1 MDKLAYLIDEYS
13 EKKKEA
19 DKAKKEVDKINLQIK
34 GMLEEVGLDEY
45 SSESFTVTR
54 SIINTDKID
63 EDRLINLL
71 DDILTDEQKSEVIK
85 TKLYLDL
92 DKLEDMV
99 YNRVIDADVVDRC
112 IIRNKP
118 TVRLNIKKRKDEENN
133 G

>member
-13 EKKKEA
+13 EKKQEA

-45 SSESFTVTR
+45 SSESLTVTR

-63 EDRLINLL
+63 EDKLINLL
-71 DDILTDEQKSEVIK
+71 DSILTDEQKSEVIK

-99 YNRVIDADVVDRC
+99 YNRVIDADVVDGC

>member
-1 MDKLAYLIDEYS
+1 
-13 EKKKEA
+13 
-19 DKAKKEVDKINLQIK
+19 
-34 GMLEEVGLDEY
+34 MLEEVGLDEY

-71 DDILTDEQKSEVIK
+71 DSILTDEQKSEVIK

-99 YNRVIDADVVDRC
+99 YNRVIDADVVDGC

>member
-99 YNRVIDADVVDRC
+99 
-112 IIRNKP
+112 
-118 TVRLNIKKRKDEENN
+118 
-133 G
+133 

>member
-19 DKAKKEVDKINLQIK
+19 DRAKKEVDKINLQIK

-71 DDILTDEQKSEVIK
+71 NSILTDEQKSEVIK

-99 YNRVIDADVVDRC
+99 YNRVIDADVDGC

>member
-1 MDKLAYLIDEYS
+1 MNDLYFEKLRSYYLDT
-13 EKKKEA
+13 K
-19 DKAKKEVDKINLQIK
+19 
-34 GMLEEVGLDEY
+34 LEED
-45 SSESFTVTR
+45 
-54 SIINTDKID
+54 NTDKID

-71 DDILTDEQKSEVIK
+71 DSILTDEQKSEVIK

-99 YNRVIDADVVDRC
+99 YNRVIDADVVDGC